1 MWQLAKREAAKAPPS
16 GAVLP
21 LLPHVGES
29 DTDALAENPGR
40 TAETVEEA
48 EEEEDEFGYSWS
60 EFALTRVPKHCFTE
74 GHKSIMLARK
84 GPFVIKFDV

>member
-1 MWQLAKREAAKAPPS
+1 MWQLAKREAAKASPS

-21 LLPHVGES
+21 LLPHVGET
-29 DTDALAENPGR
+29 DTDALAENPDR

-60 EFALTRVPKHCFTE
+60 EFILTGVPKLSFNE
-74 GHKSIMLARK
+74 GHMNVMVARK
-84 GPFVIKFDV
+84 GPVLINFD